1 MIMLRVISEMRLNR
15 LVLCSFLLSA
25 TRLLSQHPE
34 TPQGKSL
41 FVRKCSACHGDT
53 AKGGRGPDLTSGS
66 GSTVL
71 QTLDLMRNIIKGIP
85 GTQMPA
91 ITMSES
97 DARLIIGFLRSA
109 ASSAT
114 VVTLPGDPDVGRR
127 LFFES
132 TGCVT
137 CHMFGGR
144 RRHYGAG
151 AHAHKVTLFSRA
163 APCADVGALV
173 SDRSDITVGQFGA
186 RRKEE

>member
-34 TPQGKSL
+34 TPQGASL
-41 FVRKCSACHGDT
+41 FTRKCSACHGDT
-53 AKGGRGPDLTSGS
+53 AKGGRGPDLTSGEWKH
-66 GSTVL
+66 GSSD
-71 QTLDLMRNIIKGIP
+71 LDLMRNIISGIP

-91 ITMSES
+91 TSMSES
-97 DARLIIGFLRSA
+97 DARLIVGFLRSA

-114 VVTLPGDPDVGRR
+114 VVTLPGDPDIGRR

-144 RRHYGAG
+144 GG
-151 AHAHKVTLFSRA
+151 IM
-163 APCADVGALV
+163 AP
-173 SDRSDITVGQFGA
+173 
-186 RRKEE
+186 E